1 MFGLSTLILKAR
13 DFTTKESFHDI
24 RTHFKPTETFHYTH
38 FSSCNP
44 HGVRKGL
51 IKGEALRLLRTNSS
65 AKSFYENIYNFKKR
79 LRARGY
85 PHNLIEKITSEV
97 KFTERKSALQKNN
110 EVRKKILPFVTTYHP
125 ALPNLTNILMS
136 KWHLIQDQPLLREI
150 YTEPPIIS
158 YKRAKSLGDI
168 LAEQNYKVTYHMHLN
183 VLRITS
189 DLAHIYFTLLYF
201 TRSFPSP
208 SVALHSKRKRY
219 LEAVN
224 LASPADILS
233 GSSRNHSSPHE
244 RLLQPVATSVQANW
258 PIPGRLPFFVK
269 RDFDLKFI
277 SRVHVN
283 TANVASVLDLVFQKF
298 CIRELNALQKEAI
311 IQFVE

>member
-1 MFGLSTLILKAR
+1 MVESADPTPSKSVERVCVSPSPKEQICLLFAKVDDLRRPGKNKNLFQSRVNTGKG
-13 DFTTKESFHDI
+13 DFTTKESLTSAHI
-24 RTHFKPTETFHYTH
+24 FKPTETFQYTH

-125 ALPNLTNILMS
+125 ALPNLKNILMS

-150 YTEPPIIS
+150 YNEPPIIS

-168 LAEQNYKVTYHMHLN
+168 LVRAKL
-183 VLRITS
+183 
-189 DLAHIYFTLLYF
+189 
-201 TRSFPSP
+201 
-208 SVALHSKRKRY
+208 
-219 LEAVN
+219 
-224 LASPADILS
+224 
-233 GSSRNHSSPHE
+233 
-244 RLLQPVATSVQANW
+244 
-258 PIPGRLPFFVK
+258 
-269 RDFDLKFI
+269 
-277 SRVHVN
+277 
-283 TANVASVLDLVFQKF
+283 
-298 CIRELNALQKEAI
+298 
-311 IQFVE
+311 